1 MSLSNNLELSHFGTV
16 RKLVYILDQTSSKSF
31 IDII

>member
-1 MSLSNNLELSHFGTV
+1 MSFSNNLELIHFDTI